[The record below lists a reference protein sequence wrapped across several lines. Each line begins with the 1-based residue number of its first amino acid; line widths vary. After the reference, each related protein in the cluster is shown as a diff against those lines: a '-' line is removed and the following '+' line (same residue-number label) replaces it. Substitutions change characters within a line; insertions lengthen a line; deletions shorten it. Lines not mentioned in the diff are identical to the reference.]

1 MEFKQETNTNQES
14 MVKKTSNNANA
25 TDDIKENTIS
35 EIPSLNKIFSNANS
49 IINLNVIYIILIIQN
64 LIKFKKYRMNTNF

>member
-14 MVKKTSNNANA
+14 MVKKTLNNANA
-25 TDDIKENTIS
+25 ADDIKENTIS

-49 IINLNVIYIILIIQN
+49 IIMPNVIFINLIIQN

>member
-14 MVKKTSNNANA
+14 MVKKTSANA

-49 IINLNVIYIILIIQN
+49 IIMPNVIYIILIIQN

>member
-1 MEFKQETNTNQES
+1 MEFKQEINTNQDTIA
-14 MVKKTSNNANA
+14 KKTSNIINA
-25 TDDIKENTIS
+25 TDDQKENTIS

-49 IINLNVIYIILIIQN
+49 IIMPNVIYIILIIQN

>member
-14 MVKKTSNNANA
+14 LVKKTSNNANA

-49 IINLNVIYIILIIQN
+49 IIMPNVIYIILIIQN

>member
-14 MVKKTSNNANA
+14 MVKKMSNNANA

-49 IINLNVIYIILIIQN
+49 IIMPNVIYIILIIQN

>member
-25 TDDIKENTIS
+25 IDDIKENTIS

-49 IINLNVIYIILIIQN
+49 IIMPNVIYIILIIQN

>member
-14 MVKKTSNNANA
+14 MVKKTSNNVNA

-49 IINLNVIYIILIIQN
+49 IIMPNVIYIILIIQN

>member
-49 IINLNVIYIILIIQN
+49 IIMPNVIYINLIIQN
-64 LIKFKKYRMNTNF
+64 LIKFKNIG

>member
-25 TDDIKENTIS
+25 TDEIKENTIS

-49 IINLNVIYIILIIQN
+49 IIMPNVIYIILIIQN
-64 LIKFKKYRMNTNF
+64 LIKI

>member
-49 IINLNVIYIILIIQN
+49 IIMPNVIYIYYFN
-64 LIKFKKYRMNTNF
+64 NTKFN

>member
-14 MVKKTSNNANA
+14 MVKKTLNNANA

-49 IINLNVIYIILIIQN
+49 IIMPNVIYIILIIQN

>member
-14 MVKKTSNNANA
+14 MVKKMSNNANA

-49 IINLNVIYIILIIQN
+49 IIMPNVIY
-64 LIKFKKYRMNTNF
+64 

>member
-14 MVKKTSNNANA
+14 MVKKTSNNANT

-49 IINLNVIYIILIIQN
+49 IIMPNVIYIILIIQN

>member
-1 MEFKQETNTNQES
+1 MECKQEINTNQDNMS
-14 MVKKTSNNANA
+14 KKTSNNINA

-49 IINLNVIYIILIIQN
+49 IIMPNVIYIILIIQKIN
-64 LIKFKKYRMNTNF
+64 

>member
-49 IINLNVIYIILIIQN
+49 IIMPNVIYINLIIQN

>member
-14 MVKKTSNNANA
+14 MIKKTSNNANA

-49 IINLNVIYIILIIQN
+49 IIMPNVIYIILIIQN
-64 LIKFKKYRMNTNF
+64 LIKFKNIG

>member
-49 IINLNVIYIILIIQN
+49 IIMPNVIYIILIIQN
-64 LIKFKKYRMNTNF
+64 LIKFKNIG

>member
-25 TDDIKENTIS
+25 TDDLKENTIS

-49 IINLNVIYIILIIQN
+49 IIMPNVIYIILIIQN

>member
-14 MVKKTSNNANA
+14 MVKKTSNNINA

-35 EIPSLNKIFSNANS
+35 ELPSLNKIFSNANS
-49 IINLNVIYIILIIQN
+49 IIMPNVIYIILIIQN

>member
-25 TDDIKENTIS
+25 ADDLKENTIS

-49 IINLNVIYIILIIQN
+49 IIMPNVIYIILIIQN

>member
-1 MEFKQETNTNQES
+1 MEFKQETNTNQEL
-14 MVKKTSNNANA
+14 MVKKTSNNAKE

-49 IINLNVIYIILIIQN
+49 IIMPNVIYIILIIQN

>member
-14 MVKKTSNNANA
+14 MIKKTSNNANA

-49 IINLNVIYIILIIQN
+49 IIMPNVIYIILIIQN

>member
-49 IINLNVIYIILIIQN
+49 IIMPNVIYII
-64 LIKFKKYRMNTNF
+64 

>member
-14 MVKKTSNNANA
+14 MVKKTSNNANT

-49 IINLNVIYIILIIQN
+49 IIMPNVIYINLIIQN

>member
-49 IINLNVIYIILIIQN
+49 IIMPNVIYIILIIQN

>member
-49 IINLNVIYIILIIQN
+49 IIMPNVIYIILIIQN
-64 LIKFKKYRMNTNF
+64 LIKFKKYRMNINF

>member
-1 MEFKQETNTNQES
+1 MEFKQEINTNQES

-49 IINLNVIYIILIIQN
+49 IIMPNVIYII
-64 LIKFKKYRMNTNF
+64 

>member
-14 MVKKTSNNANA
+14 MIKKTSNNANA

-49 IINLNVIYIILIIQN
+49 IIMPNVIYIYYFN
-64 LIKFKKYRMNTNF
+64 NTKFN